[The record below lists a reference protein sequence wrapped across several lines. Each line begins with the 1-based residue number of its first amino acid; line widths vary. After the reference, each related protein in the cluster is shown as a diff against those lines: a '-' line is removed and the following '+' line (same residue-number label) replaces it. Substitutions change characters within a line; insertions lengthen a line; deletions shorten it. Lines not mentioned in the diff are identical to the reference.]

1 MSILLWLLILIVAT
15 VWHELGHYWLAR
27 AQGVS
32 VKSFSVGMGPV
43 LARFRARGTEWRL
56 SALPIGGY
64 VDIDGMAPQ
73 PDAQGRVAPPTRGF
87 ASLGTHGKVAILL
100 AGPVFNWVL
109 AVALLSANFAAQGV
123 ATPLPGRAQVS
134 QVIAGSRAQQLDLR
148 AGDVI
153 VAIDG
158 QPLPTTYQ
166 VNDQARPGY
175 LKVQD
180 ALATDGPKS
189 FIVERGGR
197 RLTLSFDW
205 QARENGNKRQLGIFY
220 GEDRRIDRVG
230 LGGAVAAAVTTSVTV
245 VPRALSAFGGLFQR
259 FFTLNLQPEEGVVGP
274 VGTVN
279 IVGQAARAGFW
290 SVVGIAATIN
300 LSLALF
306 NLVPIPGLDGGR
318 ILLVLVQRVLRR
330 PLSFEQE
337 GLINFA
343 GLALVML
350 LMAFVVLRDVVTL
363 F

>member
-1 MSILLWLLILIVAT
+1 MSIILWLLILIVAT

-32 VKSFSVGMGPV
+32 VRSFSVGMGPV
-43 LARFRARGTEWRL
+43 LARFWARGTEWRL

-73 PDAQGRVAPPTRGF
+73 PDEQGRVAPPTRGF
-87 ASLGTHGKVAILL
+87 ASLGTLGKIAILL
-100 AGPVFNWVL
+100 AGPVFNWIL
-109 AVALLSANFAAQGV
+109 AVALLSANFASQGV
-123 ATPLPGRAQVS
+123 TSPLYDQAGIATVISGSQAQRV
-134 QVIAGSRAQQLDLR
+134 GLR
-148 AGDVI
+148 PGDVI
-153 VAIDG
+153 VAVNGKPLSKANTVNG
-158 QPLPTTYQ
+158 QSQ
-166 VNDQARPGY
+166 PGY
-175 LKVQD
+175 VQVQNALKANGTKVFTLD
-180 ALATDGPKS
+180 R
-189 FIVERGGR
+189 EGR
-197 RLTLSFDW
+197 RSQVQFAW
-205 QARENGNKRQLGIFY
+205 QARAQGKQRILGISFAPHVVQ
-220 GEDRRIDRVG
+220 VG
-230 LGGAVAAAVTTSVTV
+230 LGGAIAAAARTSVTA
-245 VPRALSAFGGLFQR
+245 VPQALSAFGGLFQR
-259 FFTLNLQPEEGVVGP
+259 FFTLNLRPEEGVVGP
-274 VGTVN
+274 VGTVG
-279 IVGQAARAGFW
+279 IVGQAAKAGFW
-290 SVVGIAATIN
+290 SVVGIAAVIN